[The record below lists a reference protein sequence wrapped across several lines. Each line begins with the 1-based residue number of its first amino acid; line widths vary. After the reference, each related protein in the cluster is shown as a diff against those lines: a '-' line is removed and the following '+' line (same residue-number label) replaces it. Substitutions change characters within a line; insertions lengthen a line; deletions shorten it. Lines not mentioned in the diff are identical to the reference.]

1 MNINFSRTVPIF
13 RIFDVK
19 KAKEFYVDYLGF
31 SVDWEHRFAAHA
43 PLYMQISRDGLILH
57 LSEHHGDS
65 TPGSAIRVPM
75 SGVDALHKEITAK
88 RYRYLNPGVDTKPWN
103 TRDMSVIDPFGN
115 RIHFSEPL
123 AAHSSGNRN
132 SAAKKT
138 R

>member
-1 MNINFSRTVPIF
+1 MKLLSSIPIF

-31 SVDWEHRFAAHA
+31 SIDWEHRFAAHA
-43 PLYMQISRDGLILH
+43 PLYMQISRGNLVLH
-57 LSEHHGDS
+57 LSEHYGDS

-75 SGVDALHKEITAK
+75 TGVDAFHKEVTAK
-88 RYRYLNPGVDTKPWN
+88 HYRYLHPGVETKPWN

-115 RIHFSEPL
+115 RIHFSESLSTRP
-123 AAHSSGNRN
+123 SRKGK
-132 SAAKKT
+132 SAAKKK